1 MDVLKEVKKAEDEA
15 RKIEEEYKDK
25 IDNLLLSVNAE
36 AEKTKQKLDKD
47 LKDKLKSYGDELD
60 KQFDEEKAKIIK
72 ESEQERKKIEIV
84 VEKNRE
90 NFINQLLDKL
100 S

>member
-15 RKIEEEYKDK
+15 RKIEEEYKAK
-25 IDNLLLSVNAE
+25 IDNLLLSVNIE

-47 LKDKLKSYGDELD
+47 LKDKLESYCKELD
-60 KQFDEEKAKIIK
+60 KKFDEEKAKIIK
-72 ESEQERKKIEIV
+72 GSELERKKIETV
-84 VEKNRE
+84 VEKNKE